1 MTTIASGLD
10 TQNRMCFAACQ
21 SQIYLS
27 NGFNDV
33 GVWDGLSAT
42 LQDAGMEGPASVI
55 GSPTSAAAGGFDNGQ
70 HLIRYRYKNS
80 RTKYVSNP
88 SDALTYTVSG
98 GNGLL
103 TFNIAAAATPI
114 ITSADAKCDTI
125 IVEVTRVGGG
135 AYYLAGSAA
144 NATGS
149 IQVGMNDNAL
159 SQQQNID
166 AVYGGDERG
175 DTYSSEIPPLGTICI
190 PYRGRMWILG
200 DAAYPLTGVTFTN
213 GSAAVTG
220 SGFNLRWAGYIIVK
234 AGDTT
239 GYQIL
244 SVASTTAMT
253 LARVYAGS
261 TSTTTAQV
269 TSPTPN
275 LGYYSRLFLPE
286 QFFPTAW
293 AREFLAEQSDQVR
306 AAVGR
311 KDGLYVFGFTSA
323 ERLIFNADPS
333 AAAGATLSPLKGK
346 RGAWHQRVV
355 IEVEGEIYSWDRQGM
370 WRVAEVPQHLSKPI
384 ERILETDLD
393 FDQSE
398 QFHTAF
404 DPSSRSVM
412 FFYVAAGDDS
422 PKFAACMEIDTGRWF
437 LVQFQQGITASN
449 IVPTTDGE
457 VRLML
462 GDENGYSWYY
472 GINGSFDGP
481 PANSSTVVTVTG
493 SPSTTVIPVTET
505 LPIVAPTLAGVM
517 CYNPLT
523 TETKYITSNTANEIT
538 LGAAYSGAP
547 TVGQELWLGCIPF
560 EYVTKWW
567 VGPSQA
573 LRKNPLFLSL
583 RLFPGS
589 TTGTARIYFYADFST
604 IPSDVTAF
612 PADTMPAGVTVPTTT
627 QSYLEVALSGGDES
641 GSLMIPVPIEWKK
654 AVQVRITSLRPDGS
668 LRILDAD
675 LVEAA
680 KPIADAD

>member
-10 TQNRMCFAACQ
+10 TQNRLCFCSCQ
-21 SQIYLS
+21 SAVYAS
-27 NGFNDV
+27 NNFNPV
-33 GVWDGLSAT
+33 KVWDGLSST
-42 LQDAGMEGPASVI
+42 MQDAGMDGPTTVL
-55 GSPTSAAAGGFDNGQ
+55 GSPTSTAAGGFDNGA
-70 HLIRYRYKNS
+70 HLLRYRYKNS

-88 SDALTYTVSG
+88 SDALTYTVTG

-103 TFNIAAAATPI
+103 TFNIAAAAQPI
-114 ITSADAKCDTI
+114 LTSADAKCDTI
-125 IVEVTRVGGG
+125 IVEATRTGGG
-135 AYYLAGSAA
+135 AYYLAGSAP

-159 SQQQNID
+159 SQQFNID
-166 AVYGGDERG
+166 AAYGGDQTG
-175 DTYSSEIPPLGTICI
+175 DTFSNDKPPLGTICI
-190 PYRGRMWILG
+190 PYRGRMWIMG

-213 GSAAVTG
+213 GSTAVTG
-220 SGFNLRWAGYIIVK
+220 TGFNTLWAGYIITK

-239 GYQIL
+239 GYEIA
-244 SVASTTAMT
+244 SVTNSTNLV
-253 LARVYAGS
+253 LARAYAGS
-261 TSTTTAQV
+261 TSTTTATV
-269 TSPTPN
+269 TSATPN
-275 LGYYSRLFLPE
+275 RGYYSRLYYPE

-311 KDGLYVFGFTSA
+311 KDGLYVLGLTSA

-370 WRVAEVPQHLSKPI
+370 WRVAEVPEHISEPV
-384 ERILETDLD
+384 ERILEDYVD
-393 FDQSE
+393 FDESA

-404 DPSSRSVM
+404 DPSSRILM
-412 FFYVAAGDDS
+412 FFYVAAGDTT
-422 PKFAACMEIDTGRWF
+422 PKYASCMEIDTGRWF

-462 GDENGYSWYY
+462 GDENGFSWYY

-481 PANSSTVVTVTG
+481 PANSPTVVTVTG

-505 LPIVAPTLAGVM
+505 LPTVAPTLEGVM
-517 CYNPLT
+517 CYNPVT
-523 TETKYITSNTANEIT
+523 TETKYIDSNTANQIT
-538 LGAAYSGAP
+538 LGSAYSAAP

-560 EYVTKWW
+560 EYVSKWW
-567 VGPSQA
+567 IGPGQA

-604 IPSDVTAF
+604 VPSSVTAF
-612 PADTMPAGVTVPTTT
+612 PADTMPAGVTVPSTT
-627 QSYLEVALSGGDES
+627 QTYLEVALSGGNES
-641 GSLMIPVPIEWKK
+641 GSLMIPVPIEWQK
-654 AVQVRITSLRPDGS
+654 AFQVRVTSLRPDGA
-668 LRILDAD
+668 LRILDLD